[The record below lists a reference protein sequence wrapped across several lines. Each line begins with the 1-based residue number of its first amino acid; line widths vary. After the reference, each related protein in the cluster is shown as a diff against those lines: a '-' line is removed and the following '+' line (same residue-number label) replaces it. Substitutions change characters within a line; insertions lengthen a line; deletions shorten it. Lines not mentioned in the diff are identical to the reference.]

1 MSAGVTTGA
10 DSRPGSRPDGGP
22 GGRLGGGRAWR
33 IWRIVPLYQTIAYR
47 GRFFLAPFMMGVQV
61 YLYYLLW
68 TAVYQGKE
76 SVAGLDVHQAVT
88 YAALAILVGRI
99 RWSNRMVTK
108 DNLPQ
113 RTREGTVIYWFLR
126 PISPGRYYMYRAV
139 GDMGYGAM
147 WALIGYLIALA
158 TGVIRPPA
166 SVTVGLV
173 FVVSLVLGQMILYYL
188 GQLVD
193 LATFWLTSNSGLTRM
208 YSFVQDLL
216 SGVFVP
222 LWFLPG
228 WLLTTASVLPFA
240 ATVNVPISIYVGR
253 IPLADAPENL
263 LREVCW
269 VVALALLTKFV
280 WSRAARR
287 VTSQGG

>member
-1 MSAGVTTGA
+1 MSAVAATT
-10 DSRPGSRPDGGP
+10 RGS
-22 GGRLGGGRAWR
+22 GRAWR

-47 GRFFLAPFMMGVQV
+47 GRFFLAPFMLGVQV
-61 YLYYLLW
+61 YVYYLLW
-68 TAVYQGKE
+68 TAVYRGKT
-76 SVAGLDVHQAVT
+76 SVAGLDVRQAVT
-88 YAALAILVGRI
+88 YATLAILIGRI
-99 RWSNRMVTK
+99 RWTNRMVSK
-108 DNLPQ
+108 DSLPQ

-126 PISPGRYYMYRAV
+126 PISPGRYYMYRAL
-139 GDMGYGAM
+139 GDMGYGAV
-147 WALIGYLIALA
+147 WALVGYLVALA
-158 TGVIRPPA
+158 SGVIGAPA
-166 SVTVGLV
+166 SGTVALV
-173 FVVSLVLGQMILYYL
+173 FAVSLVLGQMILYYL

-193 LATFWLTSNSGLTRM
+193 LATFWLISNTGLTRM
-208 YSFVQDLL
+208 YGFVQDLL

-228 WLLTTASVLPFA
+228 WLFTTASVLPFA

-253 IPLADAPENL
+253 IPLDQAPGHL

-269 VVALALLTKFV
+269 VVALAVLTRIV

>member
-1 MSAGVTTGA
+1 MTAAVVARARSV
-10 DSRPGSRPDGGP
+10 GS
-22 GGRLGGGRAWR
+22 GRAWR
-33 IWRIVPLYQTIAYR
+33 IWRIVPLYQTVAYR
-47 GRFFLAPFMMGVQV
+47 GRFFLAPFMLAVQV

-68 TAVYQGKE
+68 TAVYHGKTT
-76 SVAGLDVHQAVT
+76 VAGLDVHQAVG
-88 YAALAILVGRI
+88 YATLAILIGRI
-99 RWSNRMVTK
+99 RWSNRMVSK
-108 DNLPQ
+108 DALPQ
-113 RTREGTVIYWFLR
+113 RTREGTIIYWFLR
-126 PISPGRYYMYRAV
+126 PISPGRYYMFRAI

-147 WALIGYLIALA
+147 WAIVGYAVVLA
-158 TGVIRPPA
+158 TGMVRPPA
-166 SVTVGLV
+166 SATVGAV

-193 LATFWLTSNSGLTRM
+193 LATFWLVSNTGLTRM

-222 LWFLPG
+222 LWFLPA
-228 WLLTTASVLPFA
+228 WLFTLATALPFA
-240 ATVNVPISIYVGR
+240 ATINVPISIYIGR
-253 IPLADAPENL
+253 IPLSQAPVNL

-269 VVALALLTKFV
+269 ILALAALTRFL